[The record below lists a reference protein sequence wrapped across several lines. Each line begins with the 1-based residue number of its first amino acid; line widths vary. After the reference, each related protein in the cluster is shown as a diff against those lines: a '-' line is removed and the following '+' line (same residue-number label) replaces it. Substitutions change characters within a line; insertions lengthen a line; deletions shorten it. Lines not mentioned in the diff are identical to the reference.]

1 MTLPANSRLLAAVC
15 AATGLLLSGCA
26 DDEDETASL
35 PGTTAPTVAPA
46 PAPTATQPATT
57 APAKPQKEAPAPE
70 PTPAEPTSDPNACET
85 EGTISRLS
93 FKGVPCEDAAALA
106 AAWEKE
112 QNRCSTIDDPGKPEG
127 YNRTCTL
134 EDYTCKTKRD
144 VKSDARFVACAKGS
158 AQVRFTWAP

>member
-1 MTLPANSRLLAAVC
+1 VTLPANNRLLAAVF
-15 AATGLLLSGCA
+15 AATGLLLLGCA
-26 DDEDETASL
+26 DDEEETASL
-35 PGTTAPTVAPA
+35 PSTSAPTVGPA
-46 PAPTATQPATT
+46 PAPTTTQPAAT
-57 APAKPQKEAPAPE
+57 APAKPQKTAPE

-85 EGTISRLS
+85 GKTISRLS
-93 FKGVPCEDAAALA
+93 FKGVPCEEAAALA
-106 AAWEKE
+106 AAWEQE

>member
-1 MTLPANSRLLAAVC
+1 M
-15 AATGLLLSGCA
+15 
-26 DDEDETASL
+26 
-35 PGTTAPTVAPA
+35 APA
-46 PAPTATQPATT
+46 PAPTATQPAAT
-57 APAKPQKEAPAPE
+57 APAKPQETAPAPE

-85 EGTISRLS
+85 GSAISRLE
-93 FKGVPCEDAAALA
+93 FKGVACEEAAALA

-144 VKSDARFVACAKGS
+144 VKSDARFVACAKGP